1 MDADKT
7 NNMEMG
13 GMTIAELESTLVC
26 CLMTS
31 LDAPMQVSTMLRKE
45 MSSV

>member
-13 GMTIAELESTLVC
+13 GMTIVELESTLVC
-26 CLMTS
+26 CLMA
-31 LDAPMQVSTMLRKE
+31 LLNATM
-45 MSSV
+45 

>member
-13 GMTIAELESTLVC
+13 GMTIVELESTLVC
-26 CLMTS
+26 CVVTS
-31 LDAPMQVSTMLRKE
+31 LDAPMHVS
-45 MSSV
+45 S